1 MAQNN
6 LDTKT
11 LENWL
16 WEAACKINGLKLPK
30 IYKYWGIFN

>member
-30 IYKYWGIFN
+30 KLQMLESI